1 MKRQSIHNAYRN
13 IRPSEEARERMLQ
26 NILLSSEIPRLGKD
40 ERLMRKSFKRLWI
53 VAAVVVLM
61 AATAVSASEFVKIHV
76 QHSDVFTNDDLESGN
91 TEIDSVNENNADHTM
106 EFRMNIDT
114 LINGEPMP
122 VLEVV
127 PRFITEEDV
136 KRVANILF
144 PGATFYEAEP
154 NLGRTYSKDEIRERL
169 GRWTKYN
176 NAEALLELIPYRP
189 NQPEYQ
195 NDLAKVINLFID
207 DYTKMLETAPE
218 ENPHELCQWIFKKDS
233 YYRVDESEI
242 PSRNLEDDNDS
253 IDASVFYNGVQYM
266 LSGSKRNKDDF
277 LINNISVYFHSS
289 ISPNMIDEDIF
300 RMQLCRTE
308 EPTEEQIAV
317 VKEKAE
323 SILQQIDLGKWE
335 VDQVFVET
343 EEINEYKNY
352 IIHVNAVPVLNGL
365 PALRRDQLVRV
376 RSDDPDAAK
385 MYYTDV
391 QFEFS
396 ANGDLVLF
404 TMKSPIEVRNTVTSN
419 TDVLN
424 IETQLEIAKEYL
436 ATKDFYYYG
445 LGIMD
450 GDYGEGI
457 ACVVEINDLQYNL
470 TRINAENP
478 LESYY
483 YVPGIKLIGT
493 VTYTGKETGEVFLR
507 REDVTFVVMDGQ
519 TGEILMN
526 TFY

>member
-1 MKRQSIHNAYRN
+1 MKRQSVRNAYRN
-13 IRPSEEARERMLQ
+13 IRPNDEARERMLQ
-26 NILLSSEIPRLGKD
+26 NILRSSEISRLGKD
-40 ERLMRKSFKRLWI
+40 EPMKGRSLNRLWI
-53 VAAVVVLM
+53 IAAVVVLM
-61 AATAVSASEFVKIHV
+61 AATVVSASEFVKIRV
-76 QHSDVFTNDDLESGN
+76 QHNEVFTNEDSGS
-91 TEIDSVNENNADHTM
+91 TDVQTGSADGVEYEHTM

-114 LINGEPMP
+114 EINGEPMP

-136 KRVANILF
+136 KRVADILF

-154 NLGRTYSKDEIRERL
+154 NLAENYSKDEIQERL
-169 GRWTKYN
+169 DRWTKYN

-195 NDLAKVINLFID
+195 EDLAKVVNLFID

-218 ENPHELCQWIFKKDS
+218 ENPHELCRWTFKKDS
-233 YYRVDESEI
+233 YYRVAESEI
-242 PSRNLEDDNDS
+242 PLYNLEDDNDS
-253 IDASVFYNGVQYM
+253 IDASIFYNGVQYR
-266 LSGSKRNKDDF
+266 LSGSKREKDDF
-277 LINNISVYFHSS
+277 LINNISVYLHSG

-308 EPTEEQIAV
+308 EPTEEQINA

-323 SILQQIDLGKWE
+323 SILRQIGLGTWE
-335 VDQVFVET
+335 VDQVFLET
-343 EEINEYKNY
+343 EEINEYRNY
-352 IIHVNAVPVLNGL
+352 IIHVNAVPVLNGI
-365 PALRRDQLVRV
+365 PVLRREQLWRV
-376 RSDDPDAAK
+376 RSDDPMEPK

-404 TMKSPIEVRNTVTSN
+404 TMKSPIEVRNTVTN
-419 TDVLN
+419 NPEVLD
-424 IETQLEIAKEYL
+424 IKTQLELAKKYL
-436 ATKDFYYYG
+436 ATKDFYSYG

-450 GDYGEGI
+450 GDYGEEI
-457 ACVVEINDLQYNL
+457 SCVAQINDLQYNL

-483 YVPGIKLIGT
+483 YVPGIKLVGT
-493 VTYTGKETGEVFLR
+493 VTYTGKETGEVYLH
-507 REDVTFVVMDGQ
+507 RENVTFVVMDGQ

-526 TFY
+526 SFY